1 MVLVAMGAALY
12 RARRV
17 DMALIFALIGVAMW
31 QLGYGLVSVIGLIVA
46 IGFGIIA
53 ALRLIA
59 ILAEIFG
66 W

>member
-31 QLGYGLVSVIGLIVA
+31 QLGYGLVSVIG
-46 IGFGIIA
+46 
-53 ALRLIA
+53 
-59 ILAEIFG
+59 
-66 W
+66 